1 MSPNAVRTLLEDTL
15 TFIADP
21 DAQRR
26 AQAQA
31 PGVEVSMEL
40 MLRWEDAYRPEA
52 LEFAWAFDAMQC
64 AVLESFHAVFL
75 EVRNTVHLDPPPLA
89 RFMTTVVWRKYSEAA
104 RAALHGLQSV
114 RRAA

>member
-1 MSPNAVRTLLEDTL
+1 MSPNAVRTLLQDTL
-15 TFIADP
+15 AFIADP
-21 DAQRR
+21 EAQRR
-26 AQAQA
+26 TQDSA

-40 MLRWEDAYRPEA
+40 LLRWEDAYRPNA
-52 LEFAWAFDAMQC
+52 LEFAWAFDATQS

-104 RAALHGLQSV
+104 RNALLGLQSY